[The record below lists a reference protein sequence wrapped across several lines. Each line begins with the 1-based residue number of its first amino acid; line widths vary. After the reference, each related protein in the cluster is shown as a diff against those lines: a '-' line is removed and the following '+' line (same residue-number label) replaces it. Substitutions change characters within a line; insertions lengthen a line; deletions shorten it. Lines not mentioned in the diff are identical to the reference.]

1 MGLFFISRQ
10 EFSKMQQSNKKVR
23 KKLRGQMT
31 TLKRRMD
38 GCDVQHQTHVDHNRR
53 HDDATKSLTKAIED
67 LTLVIQNIKKE
78 KEADNI
84 IISRAK
90 DNYTA
95 WDVIVDIAKKVSAV
109 VGAGLVLASAG
120 YGILHYMEII

>member
-1 MGLFFISRQ
+1 MGLFFVSRQ
-10 EFSKMQQSNKKVR
+10 EFDIMKRADSKTKKKVAE
-23 KKLRGQMT
+23 LES
-31 TLKRRMD
+31 RMN
-38 GCDVQHQTHVDHNRR
+38 GCDVQHQTHIDHNRR

-67 LTLVIQNIKKE
+67 LTVVIQNIKKE
-78 KEADNI
+78 KEADSI

-109 VGAGLVLASAG
+109 VGMGAVIVSAC
-120 YGILHYMEII
+120 YGVIHYLGVI